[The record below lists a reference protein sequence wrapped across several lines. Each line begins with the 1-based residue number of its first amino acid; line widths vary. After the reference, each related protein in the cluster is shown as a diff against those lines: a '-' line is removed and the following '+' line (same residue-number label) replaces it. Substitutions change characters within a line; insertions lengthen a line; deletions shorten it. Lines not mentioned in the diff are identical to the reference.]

1 VLILATFYIVINI
14 LADVAVLIVTPRR
27 RYARSVPA

>member
-1 VLILATFYIVINI
+1 VINI

-27 RYARSVPA
+27 RYARSAPA